1 MRRKLTVI
9 SALLLAIMLSFSM
22 IQPAFAASS
31 RKPAAPKITSA
42 TVSGNSITITWK
54 KAKNAKRYEI
64 AKQVN
69 KRSWVK
75 FKTVK
80 KTKKNRM
87 KYTKA
92 NKYKVKAKG
101 KKYIVYKYDYSYS
114 TLKKVSGKT
123 RHVTLNDLDRN
134 TNYTFAVR
142 SINGKKHSAWKTV
155 TKKTGGLSERMII
168 DGRSIVVTQGQKVT
182 LPAPKFKGV
191 FESINKQLQKKS
203 FDIIPGNNGYDDIYF
218 DDEEGWVIIN
228 GKDPSGYFAGYSYYP
243 DIYFDWYR
251 QKYIT
256 REDWN
261 KYGYI
266 SYGGSVDN
274 LAKPS
279 ELNIHINASD
289 MKAVWTL
296 DGTEPQYNQADK
308 VINASQYPFGT
319 WKNGATIRIHG
330 STTESCNVPEAKG
343 MADALWIKLYYKDTV
358 IEEMIHIQMG

>member
-22 IQPAFAASS
+22 IQPTYAASS
-31 RKPAAPKITSA
+31 KKPAAPKITSA

-54 KAKNAKRYEI
+54 KAKNAKKYEV
-64 AKQVN
+64 AERFNEKT
-69 KRSWVK
+69 WVK
-75 FKTVK
+75 YKTVK
-80 KTKKNRM
+80 KTKKN
-87 KYTKA
+87 KKKFTKV

-114 TLKKVSGKT
+114 IRTQLSSKK
-123 RHVTLNDLDRN
+123 RRVTLNALTGN

-142 SINGKKHSAWKTV
+142 SVNGKKHSAWKLV
-155 TKKTGGLSERMII
+155 TRKTGPMSERMII
-168 DGRSIVVTQGQKVT
+168 NGKPFVITQGQKVT
-182 LPAPKFKGV
+182 LPAPIFKGI
-191 FESINKQLQKKS
+191 FEGKLLQIQKKT
-203 FDIIPGNNGYDDIYF
+203 FDIIPGNDGYNDIYF
-218 DDEEGWVIIN
+218 DDGWVIIN
-228 GKDPSGYFAGYSYYP
+228 GKDPSGYYAGYSYYP
-243 DIYFDWYR
+243 DIYFNWYR
-251 QKYIT
+251 QKFIT
-256 REDWN
+256 RDDWK

-279 ELNIHINASD
+279 ELNIYINAPD

-308 VINASQYPFGT
+308 GISASDYPFGT
-319 WKNGATIRIHG
+319 WTKGATIRIHG

-343 MADALWIKLYYKDTV
+343 EADALWIKLYYKDTV
-358 IEEMIHIQMG
+358 IEEMIHIKMG